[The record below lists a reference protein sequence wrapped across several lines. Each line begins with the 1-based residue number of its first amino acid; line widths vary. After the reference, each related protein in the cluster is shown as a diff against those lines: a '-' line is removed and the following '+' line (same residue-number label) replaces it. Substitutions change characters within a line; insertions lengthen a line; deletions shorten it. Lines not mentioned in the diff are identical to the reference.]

1 VAISKAGILSG
12 LVGGLV
18 QGAIACPFISLR
30 DRFKRPSAIPRK
42 PLVGK
47 AARSP
52 YSAANADVDGGGLRF
67 AAPRGEPGMTDLSQ
81 VERRLATALDRIAK
95 RIERGGAAPAPSD
108 PQAEATI
115 ASLKSALEK
124 ERTANAQLSERVH
137 QVKQRQ
143 ETTVTQLERRLAR
156 LTEQLDLQSLEML
169 RLKKANSR
177 LIEANSGLRLAQ
189 AEAFPDATLVNK
201 SISAELEALQAERRA
216 EMAEMEEILAE
227 LKPLIAVGGKN

>member
-1 VAISKAGILSG
+1 MS
-12 LVGGLV
+12 
-18 QGAIACPFISLR
+18 
-30 DRFKRPSAIPRK
+30 
-42 PLVGK
+42 
-47 AARSP
+47 
-52 YSAANADVDGGGLRF
+52 
-67 AAPRGEPGMTDLSQ
+67 DLSQ
-81 VERRLATALDRIAK
+81 VERRLATALERIA
-95 RIERGGAAPAPSD
+95 RRVERGAPASAAPSPEAD
-108 PQAEATI
+108 ATI
-115 ASLKSALEK
+115 ASLRAALEK

-177 LIEANSGLRLAQ
+177 LIEANTGLRLAQ

-227 LKPLIAVGGKN
+227 LKPLVAAGGKG